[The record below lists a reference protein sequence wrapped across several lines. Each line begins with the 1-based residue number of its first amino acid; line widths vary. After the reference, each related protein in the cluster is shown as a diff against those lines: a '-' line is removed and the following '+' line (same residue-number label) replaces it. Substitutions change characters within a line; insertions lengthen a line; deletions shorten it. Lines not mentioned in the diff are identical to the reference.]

1 MLLLQK
7 EINIGHAVNQLL
19 DPVHWIQEPTA
30 LKFPNS
36 LNEDFNE
43 NNIYFQVKLHPTNI
57 WMTDEIMSK
66 TTKKCEK
73 RYDGPLYEDY
83 LMLARMLNFTLVI
96 NKDKPLQ
103 FGKPEDVSV
112 SIPFPDSPEIEK
124 VIDDLSDVAGGGLI
138 AYYEA
143 AKICQISTS
152 TYYQTGANII
162 TIEPLKSNTIWYA
175 LFRPFAWY
183 IWLLILSSVPLC
195 GGVLWILRNS
205 DKKTKKSDAIWDVAV
220 IMLWDSIQIKK
231 PFIRHLL
238 STLFLHARHIR
249 YHYRVHGICNVV
261 HGEDQLHISSR

>member
-1 MLLLQK
+1 
-7 EINIGHAVNQLL
+7 
-19 DPVHWIQEPTA
+19 
-30 LKFPNS
+30 
-36 LNEDFNE
+36 
-43 NNIYFQVKLHPTNI
+43 
-57 WMTDEIMSK
+57 MTDEIMSK